1 MTSAPASGLRA
12 VLDTNVYLSA
22 FAYPTRPLAEVWRH
36 ALRRRY
42 TLLVSPAILREVG
55 QTLRS
60 VLAWGDAQV
69 IAQLK
74 LIVRAAEV
82 VVPTITLQV
91 ITADPADDRVLECA
105 VAGHADVIVSGDRHL
120 RKLRR
125 YENIPIV
132 RPVDF
137 LRTLGAYL

>member
-22 FAYPTRPLAEVWRH
+22 FAYPMRPLAEVWRH

-42 TLLVSPAILREVG
+42 SLLVSPAIITEVG
-55 QTLRS
+55 RTLRTVFDWDDAR
-60 VLAWGDAQV
+60 VLA
-69 IAQLK
+69 QLR
-74 LIVRAAEV
+74 LIVKAAEV
-82 VVPTITLQV
+82 IVPANTLQV
-91 ITADPADDRVLECA
+91 IQEDPADDRVLECA
-105 VAGHADVIVSGDRHL
+105 VAGHADLIVSGDRHL

-125 YENIPIV
+125 YQNIPIV

-137 LRTLGAYL
+137 LRTLGA